1 MVWGDLGL
9 MWLEISRDPKG
20 RKKNGLPFRLHRC
33 GAKDKGEFEGLKTL
47 RGQISIMESLSL
59 IQVTLGLLFHDA
71 RIDLAPI
78 PSRNNLIPLFRS
90 LSDIGKSVRPKSVGL
105 LLWFWSD

>member
-9 MWLEISRDPKG
+9 MWFEISRDPKG

-33 GAKDKGEFEGLKTL
+33 GAKNKGEFEGLKTL

-59 IQVTLGLLFHDA
+59 IQVTLGLL
-71 RIDLAPI
+71 LSL
-78 PSRNNLIPLFRS
+78 PSSNNLQAFSSSKLVLEYYIHS
-90 LSDIGKSVRPKSVGL
+90 
-105 LLWFWSD
+105 